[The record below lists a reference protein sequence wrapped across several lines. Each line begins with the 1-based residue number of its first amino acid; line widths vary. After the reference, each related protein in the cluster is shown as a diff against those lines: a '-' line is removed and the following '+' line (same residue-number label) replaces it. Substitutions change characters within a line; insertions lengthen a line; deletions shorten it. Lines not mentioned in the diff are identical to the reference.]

1 VKPRSPLKRSTVPLR
16 RLTPLR
22 KVSKKRARLLRER
35 SKVRA
40 FVLLRDGGCKGAA
53 VVPSVSCS
61 GPLDVHEL
69 VRRSQW
75 REGFLHPENCVLLCR
90 GHHDFVHANPS
101 SARAVGLLLR
111 SHERG
116 AA

>member
-1 VKPRSPLKRSTVPLR
+1 VKRSALKRSSVGLR

-22 KVSKKRARLLRER
+22 KVSRKRSRQMRER
-35 SKVRA
+35 WQVRA
-40 FVLLRDGGCKGAA
+40 FVGLRDEGQCRGALLVPLVGCA
-53 VVPSVSCS
+53 

-90 GHHDFVHANPS
+90 SHHDFVHANPS

>member
-1 VKPRSPLKRSTVPLR
+1 VKQRSPLKRNSVPLR

-111 SHERG
+111 SHERDV
-116 AA
+116 A